1 MTMSHRDWV
10 SLDRHRRELSARW
23 RQTFEHWD
31 VVVCP
36 VAPTTAFRH
45 DARPFEQRKIDVDGA
60 AVGYEKTP
68 FWAAP
73 ATPCGLPVT
82 TVPVGRDS
90 MGLPIGMQIIG
101 PRLEDYTTLAFA
113 ELLESTLGCRFTAP
127 PGT

>member
-1 MTMSHRDWV
+1 
-10 SLDRHRRELSARW
+10 
-23 RQTFEHWD
+23 

-45 DARPFEQRKIDVDGA
+45 DDRPFEQRKLDVNGA
-60 AVGYEKTP
+60 AVGYEKMP

-73 ATPCGLPVT
+73 AVPCGLPVT

-90 MGLPIGMQIIG
+90 IGLPIGVQVIG
-101 PRLEDYTTLAFA
+101 PRLEDYTTLVFA
-113 ELLESTLGCRFTAP
+113 ELLESTLGYGFTAP